1 MNNQYTA
8 VIQSD
13 GAWWIGWLEEI
24 PGVNCQA
31 ESRDDLVE
39 NLKSAL
45 AEMLEMNR
53 DEARKRG
60 ATILR
65 ESRSPREA
73 ARTPSSSPGEWV

>member
-13 GAWWIGWLEEI
+13 GAWWLGWLEEI

-53 DEARKRG
+53 DEARK
-60 ATILR
+60 
-65 ESRSPREA
+65 A
-73 ARTPSSSPGEWV
+73 AGDDFEEIQISA

>member
-8 VIQSD
+8 VVQSD

-31 ESRDDLVE
+31 ESRDELVE

-45 AEMLEMNR
+45 AKMLEMNR
-53 DEARKRG
+53 DEVRR
-60 ATILR
+60 
-65 ESRSPREA
+65 A
-73 ARTPSSSPGEWV
+73 AGDDFEEIQISA

>member
-1 MNNQYTA
+1 MTNQYTA

-31 ESRDDLVE
+31 ESRDKLVE

-53 DEARKRG
+53 DEARKAAG
-60 ATILR
+60 DDFEEILI
-65 ESRSPREA
+65 SD
-73 ARTPSSSPGEWV
+73 